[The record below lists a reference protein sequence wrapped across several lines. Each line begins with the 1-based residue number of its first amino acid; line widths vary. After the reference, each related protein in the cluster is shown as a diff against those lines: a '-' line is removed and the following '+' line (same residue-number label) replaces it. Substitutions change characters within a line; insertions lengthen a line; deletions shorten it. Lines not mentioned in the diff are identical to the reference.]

1 MAGGARRK
9 IRFSATCPQICGL
22 KVRGLPHADRVFGFP
37 GRMFFFILYIFSP
50 LLRGVGACLQG
61 KPQSGKHA
69 VVSKIDVVAIVSKTV
84 DAHVPRTVTAIVA
97 RRTQPKVAVALITT
111 IC

>member
-69 VVSKIDVVAIVSKTV
+69 VESITDADEKVSTTAAV
-84 DAHVPRTVTAIVA
+84 HEPRTATATVV